1 MPILTDEERIGTFIG
16 KYRLDAMLGEG
27 GMGVVYRATNQ
38 STGRP
43 VAIKLLRD
51 QLVPD
56 TTARKRFQREA
67 RAAASLRH
75 PNVVDVL
82 DLGTSD
88 DGAAF
93 LVLELLQGES
103 LGQLLERHGRL
114 TVEHTLALL
123 MPIMDALVAAH
134 EAGFAHRDLKPD
146 NIVLDRGRDGNVTP
160 KLLDFG
166 LAKPMLAEKATQLT
180 QTGSVF
186 GTPGYMSPEQAQGVQ
201 GQDDVFDRWAVGVI
215 LFECL
220 TGEMPFDAHTAAL
233 LMKKILSERAPK
245 VRDVNPEIPVAV
257 AKAVDRALEQRLSK
271 RYASM
276 AEFVEALDKAIEK
289 SGIELPRIGT
299 SGVFGLP
306 EPGTPTSHAAAETV
320 TDLRR
325 VRRERSRL
333 PLVLGAASVLIVT
346 GIALA
351 LALSGSAPEVR
362 SEPLEPRPETE
373 TVAQQT
379 DSPDQVEAIEPIGE
393 ETPLDDAL
401 DPTAEDVEDV
411 EAVQV
416 VEVVEVVEVAPRT
429 MRTQPR
435 MVAVETMEAAS
446 TTMRGAPPIKGWG
459 Q

>member
-38 STGRP
+38 STGRG

-93 LVLELLQGES
+93 LVLELMEGES

-114 TVEHTLALL
+114 ATEQTLAVLI
-123 MPIMDALVAAH
+123 PIMQALVAAH

-146 NIVLDRGRDGNVTP
+146 NIFLDRGHDGNVTP

-180 QTGSVF
+180 ETGSVF
-186 GTPGYMSPEQAQGVQ
+186 GTPGYMSPEQAQGIQ
-201 GQDDVFDRWAVGVI
+201 GQDDVFDRWAMGVI

-220 TGEMPFDAHTAAL
+220 TGEMPFDANTAAM

-245 VRDVNPEIPVAV
+245 VRDVNPEIPPAL

-271 RYASM
+271 RYPSM
-276 AEFVEALDKAIEK
+276 AAFVEALEKAIEK
-289 SGIELPRIGT
+289 CGIELPRIGT

-306 EPGTPTSHAAAETV
+306 EPGTPSSHAAAETV

-325 VRRERSRL
+325 VRERAKRSRTPWVIAAAL
-333 PLVLGAASVLIVT
+333 LVVAIGVV
-346 GIALA
+346 GGVLA
-351 LALSGSAPEVR
+351 LRSDPEPVVEPLDTPEAREVVARNAEPEPEVEA
-362 SEPLEPRPETE
+362 EPDVEQESPAEIEVDEAAVEPET
-373 TVAQQT
+373 
-379 DSPDQVEAIEPIGE
+379 PI
-393 ETPLDDAL
+393 
-401 DPTAEDVEDV
+401 
-411 EAVQV
+411 
-416 VEVVEVVEVAPRT
+416 EVVERS
-429 MRTQPR
+429 PR
-435 MVAVETMEAAS
+435 MSARMITRIESSSPPTMTTS
-446 TTMRGAPPIKGWG
+446 TTGGPPIKGWM